1 MDALELVA
9 NWRSSSNSS
18 VSGTIGVTSEIRL
31 VLTNLQ
37 IQGAFFDGQ
46 SLKPIFCW
54 NSSKIISNN
63 C

>member
-46 SLKPIFCW
+46 SLKPIFCFRL
-54 NSSKIISNN
+54 K
-63 C
+63 